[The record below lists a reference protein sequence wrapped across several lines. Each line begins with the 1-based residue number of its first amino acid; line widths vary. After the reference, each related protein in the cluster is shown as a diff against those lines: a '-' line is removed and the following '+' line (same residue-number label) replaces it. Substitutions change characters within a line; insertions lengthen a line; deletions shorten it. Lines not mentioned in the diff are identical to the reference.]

1 MGGPPA
7 KAFYSF
13 TYNQPTSIIDVAIDW
28 TDTQG
33 KDFSVKYQIELG
45 KKKLEQMYGV
55 NMQVYHEL
63 SEKGTLDSTSYDET
77 GEKVLMRS
85 YREVKGERL

>member
-1 MGGPPA
+1 
-7 KAFYSF
+7 
-13 TYNQPTSIIDVAIDW
+13 
-28 TDTQG
+28 
-33 KDFSVKYQIELG
+33 
-45 KKKLEQMYGV
+45 MYGV